1 MKKKQVWIKNY
12 LQMKG
17 DRFAVIYAQKELT
30 EPQMQKAVED
40 YLIEQHKEVDERFLR
55 SDGVVIRYKEK

>member
-1 MKKKQVWIKNY
+1 
-12 LQMKG
+12 MKG

-55 SDGVVIRYKEK
+55 SDGVVIRYKGK